1 MDKAE
6 SQRITNVF
14 DLYQEMLELL
24 ETAKNELDNTGEEQI
39 KNMIDK
45 VRHILLNFWTH
56 EVSIHYPTLY
66 FQLQFY

>member
-1 MDKAE
+1 MYIHGIIHIYVHVQYSIMDKAE

-45 VRHILLNFWTH
+45 VRHILLNF
-56 EVSIHYPTLY
+56 
-66 FQLQFY
+66 

>member
-1 MDKAE
+1 M
-6 SQRITNVF
+6 F

-45 VRHILLNFWTH
+45 VRHILLNF
-56 EVSIHYPTLY
+56 
-66 FQLQFY
+66 